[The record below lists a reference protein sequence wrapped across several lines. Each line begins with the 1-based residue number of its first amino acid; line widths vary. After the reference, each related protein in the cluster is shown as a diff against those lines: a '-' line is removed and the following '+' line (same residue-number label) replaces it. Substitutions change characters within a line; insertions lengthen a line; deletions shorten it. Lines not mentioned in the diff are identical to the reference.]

1 VHQARDKALA
11 QATVEGRGYV
21 VTADPHRVKSA
32 DQAKALGRS
41 LLWWCAQRSAVEKVL
56 PGVRWWHRNYV
67 RTPEHLLQDIVDSWL
82 EHGNLSIV
90 ARRQKA
96 RQPGKYQRMDR
107 SEKTARG
114 WSP

>member
-32 DQAKALGRS
+32 DQAKALGKS

-67 RTPEHLLQDIVDSWL
+67 RRSTYCRTSWIV
-82 EHGNLSIV
+82 
-90 ARRQKA
+90 
-96 RQPGKYQRMDR
+96 
-107 SEKTARG
+107 G
-114 WSP
+114 WSTEI